1 MKKLFLLLSLFS
13 LFSASAQQPDNY
25 KPDNVDVPF
34 TETNLPIVFLNV
46 EGRQIDREER
56 ITARMKIIY
65 NGEGK
70 PNYADTLAHP
80 DQKVDYEGL
89 YRFEISG

>member
-13 LFSASAQQPDNY
+13 LFSASAQQSDNY

-46 EGRQIDREER
+46 GGRQIDREER
-56 ITARMKIIY
+56 
-65 NGEGK
+65 
-70 PNYADTLAHP
+70 LLL
-80 DQKVDYEGL
+80 V
-89 YRFEISG
+89 